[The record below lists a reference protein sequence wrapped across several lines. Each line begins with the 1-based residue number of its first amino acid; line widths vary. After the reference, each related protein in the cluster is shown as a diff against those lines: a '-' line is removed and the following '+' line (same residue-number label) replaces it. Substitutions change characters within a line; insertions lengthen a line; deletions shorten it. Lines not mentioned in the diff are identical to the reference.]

1 MIRSLVAR
9 RNRVLVAELLEHGNV
24 AAINHANDVVA
35 QYEATIASLVGLHRE
50 RRSAWD
56 WRRVKASPPP
66 EEPAYPSVREPR
78 AQAALDGYE
87 PSFVDRV
94 LGRDVERQSRLAAA
108 VETAREADRAS
119 FVAALDAHCRALARW
134 EWFQKLAVG
143 VLSGAPEAYAAV
155 LGYLSP
161 FGQLRESMPNLAA
174 RVVNPMTLEA
184 GFVARGLDVVPSE
197 EPSMR
202 KSGLLVTRSLSRQR
216 RLVIHRDHVASA
228 ALRLGRELFA
238 LLPIELALVHVRG
251 PVLNP
256 STGFEERAVLLS
268 IALARPTMD
277 RLRFETLAPFA
288 ALEHFLHRVDFRPRA
303 GLAPIEALTAATL
316 RRPRERPAVPDV
328 ETMML
333 GI

>member
-24 AAINHANDVVA
+24 AAVHHANDVIA
-35 QYEATIASLVGLHRE
+35 RYEATIASLVDLHRA
-50 RRSAWD
+50 RWSAWD
-56 WRRVKASPPP
+56 WKRVKESPPP

-78 AQAALDGYE
+78 AQAALDGYA
-87 PSFVDRV
+87 PSLVDRV
-94 LGRDVERQSRLAAA
+94 VGRDVVRRSALAAA

-134 EWFQKLAVG
+134 EWFRKVAAG

-161 FGQLRESMPNLAA
+161 FGQLREVIPNVSA
-174 RVVNPMTLEA
+174 RVVSPTTLEA

-197 EPSMR
+197 EPLMR

-216 RLVIHRDHVASA
+216 RLTIHRDHVASA

-238 LLPIELALVHVRG
+238 LLPIELALVNVRG
-251 PVLNP
+251 LVLNR

-288 ALEHFLHRVDFRPRA
+288 ALEHFVHRVDFRPRA
-303 GLAPIEALTAATL
+303 GLAPVEALSAATL
-316 RRPRERPAVPDV
+316 RRPLERPVIPDV